1 MKAIRT
7 SGMKHHHKKHDTKKL
22 TSPEVAL
29 KKFLSSVNFKP
40 KVEIVSLK
48 NASSRVLAKDIVSQI
63 EIPSF
68 DKASMDGFALKSSDT
83 KDATKHSPVFLKI
96 VGKIFA
102 GNRKKNSIR
111 KGETIAVA
119 TGSPVPDGADAVIMI
134 EDVIQNKSTIKF
146 TSKVKKQ
153 DNLAL
158 RGEEVKKNQL
168 ILKRGTWLTPQDIG
182 LIASIGLNK
191 VSVFKR
197 PSVGILATGNELT
210 KPGTNLKYGK
220 IFESNR
226 IVISEFVK
234 QYGGRVEDLGIC
246 KDDKKLIE
254 KKLQRGLANDLLV
267 ITGGSSVGERDFIP
281 EILNH
286 LGNPGIIVKGVSMK
300 PGSPVTLGMIR
311 KTPIIVC
318 PGFPVSSFFA
328 FFLFGRALLKQML
341 LSEGPPTPEIQAKME
356 QTVKPQQNVT
366 NFVRVKIRKIKDD
379 YFAKPIS
386 TADSR
391 LLITLT
397 EADGVIIAKNRKEL
411 KKGESVKVI
420 TFRNFANNKI

>member
-1 MKAIRT
+1 MV
-7 SGMKHHHKKHDTKKL
+7 HHKKHNLRKL
-22 TSPEVAL
+22 TSVEIAL

-68 DKASMDGFALKSSDT
+68 EKASMDGFAIKSSDT
-83 KDATKHSPVFLKI
+83 KNTTKKNPVFLKI

-102 GNRKKNSIR
+102 GEKKKYQI
-111 KGETIAVA
+111 KLGETIAIA
-119 TGSPVPDGADAVIMI
+119 TGSPLPAGADSVIMI
-134 EDVIQNKSTIKF
+134 EDVMQNKATIMISK
-146 TSKVKKQ
+146 KVKKQ

-158 RGEEVKKNQL
+158 RGEEVRKNQL

-191 VSVFKR
+191 VSVIKQ

-210 KPGTNLKYGK
+210 KPGTNLKKGK

-226 IVISEFVK
+226 IVISELVK
-234 QYGGRVEDLGIC
+234 QYGGRVQDLGIC

-254 KKLQRGLANDLLV
+254 KKIQRGLQNDLLV
-267 ITGGSSVGERDFIP
+267 ITGGSSVGERDFVP
-281 EILNH
+281 EILNN
-286 LGNPGIIVKGVSMK
+286 LGNPGIVIKGVSMK

-328 FFLFGRALLKQML
+328 FFLFGTALLKQML
-341 LSEGPPTPEIQAKME
+341 LSKGPLTPEIQAKME
-356 QTVKPQQNVT
+356 QSVKTQQNVT

-397 EADGVIIAKNRKEL
+397 EADGVIIAKNRNEL
-411 KKGESVKVI
+411 KKGESVKVV